1 MFSLADKFPMALIKY
16 SFLQPCLALPS
27 AWMKQC
33 ACKCFMK
40 NTMPIIPLT
49 QVEKPRHREGS
60 IPSWAR
66 LLSPPQLRWSRDHY
80 PAGWLMVSC
89 SLLSPFPKKTR
100 LSRGTLVLGAGMWDH
115 PEGMPVCLA
124 TAAGG
129 DNGLSQ
135 SVHPPA
141 KYSIGADSIF
151 GMHFKCAF
159 QQEPCRISATD
170 PAAGLPGGSCPFPAR
185 KDVPGTESSR
195 GACRQPHTPRARPA
209 GLGKAGSV
217 AADCCLL
224 LIRSFFRCLAAGV
237 FFCPFSPLR
246 KLV

>member
-1 MFSLADKFPMALIKY
+1 M
-16 SFLQPCLALPS
+16 
-27 AWMKQC
+27 
-33 ACKCFMK
+33 
-40 NTMPIIPLT
+40 
-49 QVEKPRHREGS
+49 
-60 IPSWAR
+60 
-66 LLSPPQLRWSRDHY
+66 
-80 PAGWLMVSC
+80 
-89 SLLSPFPKKTR
+89 
-100 LSRGTLVLGAGMWDH
+100 LGAGMWDH

-141 KYSIGADSIF
+141 KYSIGVDSIF

-170 PAAGLPGGSCPFPAR
+170 PAAGLPGVSCPFPVR

-224 LIRSFFRCLAAGV
+224 LIRSFFLCLAAEEVLSLPSESRYEHGHLESSPRCSGV
-237 FFCPFSPLR
+237 ATVGQCAPELR
-246 KLV
+246 GTKP